1 MPLTALDIYKI
12 LPKTNCGECGVPTC
26 LAFAMQLATKK
37 AAIDTCPYA
46 TDDAKATLAGAAS
59 PPIRLVTVGPTEK
72 CIVMGKETVLFRHEE
87 TFYHPT
93 AIAVRIPVDR
103 SAEDLQAA
111 FERVRAL
118 QFDRVGQIV
127 GIELVALEDVSGDP
141 ERFAGAAEVASG
153 LGIGLVLMSPSL
165 EVLGAAAARIGQH
178 RPLLYAATTENWQAM
193 AEIARANTCPLA
205 VRGRDLTELAELTR
219 QIAAAGVTDLVIDS
233 GARGLAPALRDL
245 TQIRRQALRKQ
256 FRPLGYP
263 AMAFVV
269 ATDQIDQV
277 TEATAY
283 ICKYAA
289 LVVTEEL
296 DAWQALTLVTLRQNI
311 YTDPQVPIQVE
322 AGLHTI
328 GTPDA
333 SSPVLVT
340 TNFSLTYFTVEA
352 DVESSRT
359 AARLVVVN
367 TDGQSVMTAWAA
379 DKFSAETI
387 AKALEESK
395 VADHVS
401 HRRAV
406 VPGGIAALS
415 GKLEELSG
423 WEIIVGPRESAGIPG
438 FMRTR
443 WQELAAAAAAD

>member
-1 MPLTALDIYKI
+1 MALTALDIYKI

-37 AAIDTCPYA
+37 AAIDACPYA
-46 TDDAKATLAGAAS
+46 TDDAKATLAGAAA
-59 PPIRLVTVGPTEK
+59 PPIRLVSIGPAEK
-72 CIVMGKETVLFRHEE
+72 CIVIGKETVLFRHEE

-93 AIAVRIPVDR
+93 AIAVRIRVDR
-103 SAEDLQAA
+103 SPEELRAA
-111 FERVRAL
+111 FERVVAL

-127 GIELVALEDVSGDP
+127 GIELVALEDVSGDA
-141 ERFAGAAEVASG
+141 EQFAAAAEVASG
-153 LGIGLVLMSPSL
+153 LGLGLVLISSAP
-165 EVLGAAAARIGQH
+165 EVLGAAAARIRAQ
-178 RPLLYAATTENWQAM
+178 RPLLYAATSENWEAM
-193 AEIARANTCPLA
+193 AEVAKTNACPLA
-205 VRGRDLTELAELTR
+205 VHGRDLDDLVDLTR
-219 QIAAAGVTDLVIDS
+219 RLAGAGLTDLVIDS
-233 GARGLAPALRDL
+233 GSRGLAPTLTAL
-245 TQIRRQALRKQ
+245 TQIRRLALRKQ
-256 FRPLGYP
+256 FRPVGYP

-269 ATDQIDQV
+269 ADAEIDQV
-277 TEATAY
+277 TEASAY

-296 DAWQALTLVTLRQNI
+296 APWQALTLVTLRQNI

-328 GTPDA
+328 GTPDET
-333 SSPVLVT
+333 SPVFVT

-352 DVESSRT
+352 DTETART
-359 AARLVVVN
+359 PAWLVVVH

-379 DKFSAETI
+379 DKFNAETI
-387 AKALEESK
+387 AKAIVDSNVAEK
-395 VADHVS
+395 VN

-406 VPGGIAALS
+406 IPGGIAALS

-423 WEIIVGPRESAGIPG
+423 WEILVGPKESAGIAA

-443 WQELAAAAAAD
+443 WRELAASAS

>member
-1 MPLTALDIYKI
+1 VPLTALDIYKI

-59 PPIRLVTVGPTEK
+59 PPIRLVSIGPAEK
-72 CIVMGKETVLFRHEE
+72 CIVIGKETVLFRHEE

-93 AIAVRIPVDR
+93 AIAVRIRVDR
-103 SAEDLQAA
+103 SPDELRAA
-111 FERVRAL
+111 FERVAAL
-118 QFDRVGQIV
+118 QFDRVGQVV
-127 GIELVALEDVSGDP
+127 GIELVALEDVTGDAG
-141 ERFAGAAEVASG
+141 RFAAAAEAASG
-153 LGIGLVLMSPSL
+153 LGLGLVLISASP
-165 EVLGAAAARIGQH
+165 EVLGAAAERIRQNK
-178 RPLLYAATTENWQAM
+178 PLLYAATAENWEAM
-193 AEIARANTCPLA
+193 AGVAKANACPLA
-205 VRGRDLTELAELTR
+205 VRGANLDELAELTR
-219 QIAAAGVTDLVIDS
+219 KIGGLGLTDLVIDS
-233 GARGLAPALRDL
+233 GARGLAPTLRDL
-245 TQIRRQALRKQ
+245 TQIRRLALRKQ

-269 ATDQIDQV
+269 ATDEIDRV
-277 TEATAY
+277 TEASAY

-296 DAWQALTLVTLRQNI
+296 ETWQALTLVTLRQNI

-322 AGLHTI
+322 SGLHTI
-328 GTPDA
+328 GVPDEN
-333 SSPVLVT
+333 SPVFVT

-352 DVESSRT
+352 DTE
-359 AARLVVVN
+359 AARTPAWLVVVN
-367 TDGQSVMTAWAA
+367 TEGQSVMTAWAA
-379 DKFSAETI
+379 DKFNAETI
-387 AKALEESK
+387 AKAIADSN
-395 VADHVS
+395 VADKVK

-423 WEIIVGPRESAGIPG
+423 WEIVVGPRESAGIPA
-438 FMRTR
+438 FIRTR
-443 WQELAAAAAAD
+443 WQELSAAAAG

>member
-59 PPIRLVTVGPTEK
+59 PPIRLVSIGPAEK
-72 CIVMGKETVLFRHEE
+72 CIVIGKETVLFRHEE

-93 AIAVRIPVDR
+93 AIAVRIRVDR
-103 SAEDLQAA
+103 SPDEMRAA
-111 FERVRAL
+111 FERVAAL

-127 GIELVALEDVSGDP
+127 GIELVALEDVTGDA
-141 ERFAGAAEVASG
+141 ERFAAAAEVASG
-153 LGIGLVLMSPSL
+153 LGLGLVLMGASP
-165 EVLGAAAARIGQH
+165 EVIGAAAARIKAS
-178 RPLLYAATTENWQAM
+178 RPLLYAATVENWEAL
-193 AEIARANTCPLA
+193 AEVAKTTACPLA
-205 VRGRDLTELAELTR
+205 VHGRDLTELADLTR
-219 QIAAAGVTDLVIDS
+219 RITATGLTDLVIDS
-233 GARGLAPALRDL
+233 GARGLAPTLADL
-245 TQIRRQALRKQ
+245 TQIRRLALRRQ

-263 AMAFVV
+263 AMAFVS
-269 ATDQIDQV
+269 AADEFDRI
-277 TEATAY
+277 TEASAY

-289 LVVTEEL
+289 LIVTEEL
-296 DAWQALTLVTLRQNI
+296 ETWQALILVTLRQNI

-328 GTPDA
+328 GAPDG

-352 DVESSRT
+352 DTE
-359 AARLVVVN
+359 AARTPAWLVVVN

-379 DKFSAETI
+379 DKFNAETI
-387 AKALEESK
+387 AKAIADSS
-395 VADHVS
+395 VADKVS

-406 VPGGIAALS
+406 IPGGIAALS

-423 WEIIVGPRESAGIPG
+423 WEIVVGPRESAGIPA
-438 FMRTR
+438 FIRTR
-443 WQELAAAAAAD
+443 WQELASAAAG

>member
-59 PPIRLVTVGPTEK
+59 PPIRLVSIGPVEK

-93 AIAVRIPVDR
+93 AIAVRIRVDR
-103 SAEDLQAA
+103 SPDELRAA
-111 FERVRAL
+111 FERVAAL
-118 QFDRVGQIV
+118 QFDRVGQTV
-127 GIELVALEDVSGDP
+127 GIELVALEDVNGDADA
-141 ERFAGAAEVASG
+141 FAAAAEVASG
-153 LGIGLVLMSPSL
+153 LGLGLVLMSSSP
-165 EVLGAAAARIGQH
+165 EVMGAAASRIRQQ
-178 RPLLYAATTENWQAM
+178 RPLLYAATTDNWQAM
-193 AEIARANTCPLA
+193 AEVAKANACPLA
-205 VRGRDLTELAELTR
+205 VRGKDLDELAEITR
-219 QIAAAGVTDLVIDS
+219 GVAALGVTDLVIDS
-233 GARGLAPALRDL
+233 GARGLAPTLRDL
-245 TQIRRQALRKQ
+245 TQIRRLALRKQ
-256 FRPLGYP
+256 FRPVGYP
-263 AMAFVV
+263 AMAFVT
-269 ATDQIDQV
+269 AADQIDQV
-277 TEATAY
+277 TEAGAY
-283 ICKYAA
+283 LCKYAA

-296 DAWQALTLVTLRQNI
+296 EPWQALTLVTLRQNI

-333 SSPVLVT
+333 SSPVFVT

-352 DVESSRT
+352 DTEAART
-359 AARLVVVN
+359 AAWLVVVN
-367 TDGQSVMTAWAA
+367 TEGQSVMTAWAA
-379 DKFSAETI
+379 DKFNAETI
-387 AKALEESK
+387 AKAIADSN
-395 VADHVS
+395 VADKVS

-415 GKLEELSG
+415 GKIEELSG
-423 WEIIVGPRESAGIPG
+423 WEIVVGPRESAGIPA

-443 WQELAAAAAAD
+443 WQELASAAAG

>member
-59 PPIRLVTVGPTEK
+59 PPIRLVTVGPVEK

-93 AIAVRIPVDR
+93 AIAVRIRVDR
-103 SAEDLQAA
+103 SPDELRVA
-111 FERVRAL
+111 FERVAAL
-118 QFDRVGQIV
+118 QFDRVGQMV
-127 GIELVALEDVSGDP
+127 SIELVALEDATGDADA
-141 ERFAGAAEVASG
+141 FAAAAEVASG
-153 LGIGLVLMSPSL
+153 LGLGLVLISSSL
-165 EVLGAAAARIGQH
+165 EVLGAAAARIKAQ
-178 RPLLYAATTENWQAM
+178 RPLLYAATTDNWQAM
-193 AEIARANTCPLA
+193 AELARTNACPLA
-205 VRGRDLTELAELTR
+205 VRGRDLAELAELTR
-219 QIAAAGVTDLVIDS
+219 GIAALGVTDLVIDS
-233 GARGLAPALRDL
+233 GARGLAPTLHDL
-245 TQIRRQALRKQ
+245 TQIRRLALRKQ

-269 ATDQIDQV
+269 AADGIDRV
-277 TEATAY
+277 TEASAY

-296 DAWQALTLVTLRQNI
+296 EAWQALTLVTLRQNV

-322 AGLHTI
+322 AGLHTV
-328 GTPDA
+328 GAPDA
-333 SSPVLVT
+333 SSPVFVT

-352 DVESSRT
+352 DTEAART
-359 AARLVVVN
+359 AAWLVVVN
-367 TDGQSVMTAWAA
+367 TEGQSVMTAWAA
-379 DKFSAETI
+379 DKFNAETI
-387 AKALEESK
+387 AKAIADSN
-395 VADHVS
+395 VADKVT

-406 VPGGIAALS
+406 IPGGIAALS

-423 WEIIVGPRESAGIPG
+423 WEIVVGPRESAGIPA
-438 FMRTR
+438 FIRTR
-443 WQELAAAAAAD
+443 WQELASAAAG

>member
-1 MPLTALDIYKI
+1 MPLTALDIYKV

-46 TDDAKATLAGAAS
+46 SDDAKATLAGAAA
-59 PPIRLVTVGPTEK
+59 PPIRLVSIGPVEK
-72 CIVMGKETVLFRHEE
+72 CIVIGKETVLFRHEE

-93 AIAVRIPVDR
+93 AIAVRIPVDGSPDELR
-103 SAEDLQAA
+103 AA
-111 FERVRAL
+111 FERVQAM

-127 GIELVALEDVSGDP
+127 SIELVALADVTGDP
-141 ERFAGAAEVASG
+141 DRFASAAEVATG
-153 LGIGLVLMSPSL
+153 LGIGLVLMSPSP
-165 EVLGAAAARIGQH
+165 EVLGAAAARIRPH
-178 RPLLYAATTENWQAM
+178 RPLLYAATTENWEAM
-193 AEIARANTCPLA
+193 AEVARTNACPLA
-205 VRGRDLTELAELTR
+205 VRGRDLDELAELTR
-219 QIAAAGVTDLVIDS
+219 QIAALGVTDLVIDS
-233 GARGLAPALRDL
+233 GARGLAPALQDL
-245 TQIRRQALRKQ
+245 TQIRRLALRKQ
-256 FRPLGYP
+256 FRPFGYP

-269 ATDQIDQV
+269 ADDQIDQV
-277 TEATAY
+277 MEASAY

-289 LVVTEEL
+289 LVVAETLET
-296 DAWQALTLVTLRQNI
+296 WQALTLVTLRQNI

-328 GTPDA
+328 GSPDE
-333 SSPVLVT
+333 SSPVFVT

-352 DVESSRT
+352 DTESGRT
-359 AARLVVVN
+359 SAWLVVVN

-379 DKFSAETI
+379 DKFNAETI
-387 AKALEESK
+387 AKAIAESG
-395 VADHVS
+395 VADKVS

-423 WEIIVGPRESAGIPG
+423 WEIIVGPRESAGIPA

-443 WQELAAAAAAD
+443 WQELTAAAAS

>member
-1 MPLTALDIYKI
+1 MALTALDIYKI

-37 AAIDTCPYA
+37 AAIDACPYA
-46 TDDAKATLAGAAS
+46 TDDAKATLAGAAA
-59 PPIRLVTVGPTEK
+59 PPIRLVSIGPSEK
-72 CIVMGKETVLFRHEE
+72 CIVIGKETVLFRHEE

-93 AIAVRIPVDR
+93 AIAVRIRVDR
-103 SAEDLQAA
+103 SPEELLAA
-111 FERVRAL
+111 FQRVVAL

-127 GIELVALEDVSGDP
+127 GIELVALEDVSGDADQ
-141 ERFAGAAEVASG
+141 FAAAAEVASG
-153 LGIGLVLMSPSL
+153 LGLGLVLISSAP
-165 EVLGAAAARIGQH
+165 EVLGAAAARIKAQ
-178 RPLLYAATTENWQAM
+178 RPLLYAATSENWEAM
-193 AEIARANTCPLA
+193 AEVARTNACPLA
-205 VRGRDLTELAELTR
+205 VHGRDLDDLADLTR
-219 QIAAAGVTDLVIDS
+219 KIAGTGLTDLVIDS
-233 GARGLAPALRDL
+233 GSRGLAPALADL
-245 TQIRRQALRKQ
+245 TQIRRLALRKQ
-256 FRPLGYP
+256 FRPVGYP

-269 ATDQIDQV
+269 ADAEIDQV
-277 TEATAY
+277 TEASAY

-296 DAWQALTLVTLRQNI
+296 APWQALTLVTLRQNI

-328 GTPDA
+328 GTPDET
-333 SSPVLVT
+333 SPVFVT

-352 DVESSRT
+352 DTETART
-359 AARLVVVN
+359 PAWLVVVH

-379 DKFSAETI
+379 DKFNAETI
-387 AKALEESK
+387 AKAIADSS
-395 VADHVS
+395 VADKVN

-406 VPGGIAALS
+406 IPGGIAALS

-423 WEIIVGPRESAGIPG
+423 WEILVGPKESAGLAN

-443 WQELAAAAAAD
+443 WRELAASAN